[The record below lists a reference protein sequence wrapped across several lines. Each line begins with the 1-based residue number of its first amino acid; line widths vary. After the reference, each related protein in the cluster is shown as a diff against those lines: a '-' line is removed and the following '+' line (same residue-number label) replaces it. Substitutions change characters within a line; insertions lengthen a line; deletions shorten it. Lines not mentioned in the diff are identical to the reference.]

1 MSIIA
6 APHMPAI
13 STHESDSIHLHIIS
27 VAPYARASQSLR
39 QLLAFRFKILLY
51 LVPNTNTTYIY

>member
-6 APHMPAI
+6 APHMPAF
-13 STHESDSIHLHIIS
+13 STLESDPTHLHVIL

-39 QLLAFRFKILLY
+39 QLLAFRFKILLN